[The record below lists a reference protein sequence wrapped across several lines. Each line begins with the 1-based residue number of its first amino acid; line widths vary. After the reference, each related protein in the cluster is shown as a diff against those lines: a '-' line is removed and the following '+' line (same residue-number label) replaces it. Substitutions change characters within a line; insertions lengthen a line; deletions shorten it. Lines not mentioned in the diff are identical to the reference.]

1 MSLSV
6 RSLYEGVAGTE
17 SLAPWMAGGESIR
30 SALTGNP
37 LFGFSNLS
45 TLAAAGVPSSALLAT
60 IILGSAGLLCAFL
73 RFPAFFRP
81 ANISGSSE
89 HRRFFQR
96 LLADSRQT
104 LVALAL
110 DQKEPLSLGGGSDM
124 LMDCLAGPDSARLA
138 AAIDMLLQSGDG
150 FEIVARLSDARRIGV
165 RGTPVGSR
173 AVLYFRDRTAED
185 RRAFGTSARA
195 NSSAVENALRA
206 SRQSL
211 TQLIEALPM
220 GVAIFDDAGR
230 LAAHNGIY
238 ARLWSLPST
247 YLDAGPSES
256 ELLDRLRDAR
266 QLPEQRDF
274 AAWKREQLSLPAD
287 GAQEEFWHLPQGRSL
302 RIVKQPHLGGGKL
315 VLFEDISEKLILK
328 TSLNLLLQVQKATL
342 DTLDEGVAIFGPEGR
357 LLLHN
362 AHFSALW
369 RLTEEELAGQP
380 HYGDIARFCAARL
393 GPDETWGVV
402 AASVSEITTDP
413 SVKWRKIRRAD
424 GRIVALSLSRL
435 PNGATIA
442 TFTDVTD
449 LERFTD
455 MQAEDLQAGAPADSK
470 DGGGSSGAGQGAP
483 R

>member
-1 MSLSV
+1 MSVSV
-6 RSLYEGVAGTE
+6 RSMVEGIAGPDGLT
-17 SLAPWMAGGESIR
+17 LAV
-30 SALTGNP
+30 NP
-37 LFGFSNLS
+37 LFGVSNFSI
-45 TLAAAGVPSSALLAT
+45 LASAGMPSSAQMALLAT
-60 IILGSAGLLCAFL
+60 IVLGSAGLLCAFL
-73 RFPAFFRP
+73 RFPHLFRP
-81 ANISGSSE
+81 ANIPGSSE
-89 HRRFFQR
+89 HQRFFQR

-124 LMDCLAGPDSARLA
+124 LMGCLAGPDSARLA
-138 AAIDMLLQSGDG
+138 AAIDMLLQDGAG
-150 FEIVARLSDARRIGV
+150 FEIVARLSDARRITV

-185 RRAFGTSARA
+185 RRAFGTTARA
-195 NSSAVENALRA
+195 DSGAVENALRR

-220 GVAIFDDAGR
+220 GVAIFDETGR
-230 LAAHNGIY
+230 LSAHNSIY
-238 ARLWSLPST
+238 ARLWSLPDT
-247 YLDAGPSES
+247 YLNAGPSES

-274 AAWKREQLSLPAD
+274 AAWKREQLSLP
-287 GAQEEFWHLPQGRSL
+287 GAETQEDFWHLPQGRSL
-302 RIVKQPHLGGGKL
+302 RIVKQSHPGGGKL
-315 VLFEDISEKLILK
+315 VLFEDISEKLVLQ

-369 RLTEEELAGQP
+369 RLTEEELSSQP

-393 GPDETWGVV
+393 GPDETWDVI
-402 AASVSEITTDP
+402 AASVSEITTDA
-413 SVKWRKIRRAD
+413 SMKWRKVQRAD
-424 GRIVALSLSRL
+424 GRIIALSLSRL

-442 TFTDVTD
+442 TFTDATD
-449 LERFTD
+449 LERFTA
-455 MQAEDLQAGAPADSK
+455 MQDEDRRANPSSDLAG
-470 DGGGSSGAGQGAP
+470 
-483 R
+483 

>member
-1 MSLSV
+1 MSVSV
-6 RSLYEGVAGTE
+6 RNLCDAGADSLG
-17 SLAPWMAGGESIR
+17 LWGESIR
-30 SALTGNP
+30 PALAANP
-37 LFGFSNLS
+37 LSGFSNLS
-45 TLAAAGVPSSALLAT
+45 LAAAGAPSSAYYALLFAT
-60 IILGSAGLLCAFL
+60 IIMGSAGLLCAYL

-81 ANISGSSE
+81 ANLPGSSD
-89 HRRFFQR
+89 HQRLFQR

-110 DQKEPLSLGGGSDM
+110 DQKEPLSFGGGSDM

-138 AAIDMLLQSGDG
+138 AAIDVLLQNGAG
-150 FEIVARLSDARRIGV
+150 FEIVARLSDARRIAV

-185 RRAFGTSARA
+185 RRALGIAARA
-195 NSSAVENALRA
+195 GSGAVENALRA

-211 TQLIEALPM
+211 THVIEALPM
-220 GVAIFDDAGR
+220 GLAIFDDAGR
-230 LAAHNGIY
+230 LTAHNRIY
-238 ARLWSLPST
+238 AQLWSLPDT
-247 YLDAGPSES
+247 YLNAGPSES

-274 AAWKREQLSLPAD
+274 AAWKREQLAFPKAD
-287 GAQEEFWHLPQGRSL
+287 AQEEFWHMPQGRSL

-315 VLFEDISEKLILK
+315 VLFEDISEKLILQ

-369 RLTEEELAGQP
+369 RLTEEELVGQP
-380 HYGDIARFCAARL
+380 HYGDIARSCATRL
-393 GPDETWGVV
+393 GPDETWEVV
-402 AASVSEITTDP
+402 AASVSQITTDP
-413 SVKWRKIRRAD
+413 GVKWRKVQRAD

-455 MQAEDLQAGAPADSK
+455 MQAEDLQAGAPADNKGS
-470 DGGGSSGAGQGAP
+470 GGSSGGG
-483 R
+483 